1 MLKDILS
8 ELNIRIG
15 EREEGL
21 FKTYYHNLISW
32 NEKFNLTAIT
42 SEEEVEIKH
51 FADSLSAEKYFP
63 YGASVV
69 DVGSGAGFPAI
80 PLKILREDLDIT
92 MLEALNKR
100 VGFLLDTLATLE
112 LKGRAFHMR
121 AEDAAYGPMRESFDV
136 ATARAV
142 TNCKQL
148 VQYLLPLVK
157 VGGSAVLYKGA
168 EVEGELKEAESAI
181 KTLGGMISRVDRVDF
196 HGLGRT
202 IVVID
207 KIFSTPSAYPRKKI
221 K

>member
-1 MLKDILS
+1 MIKEILA

-15 EREEGL
+15 EREESL
-21 FKTYYHNLISW
+21 FKTYYENLISW

-51 FADSLSAEKYFP
+51 FADSLSAERYFP
-63 YGASVV
+63 HGASVV

-80 PLKILREDLDIT
+80 PLKIVRDDLDIT

-112 LKGRAFHMR
+112 LKGRAFHLR
-121 AEDAAYGPMRESFDV
+121 AEEAAYGAMRESFDV

-148 VQYLLPLVK
+148 VQYLRPLVK
-157 VGGSAVLYKGA
+157 VGGCCVLYKGA
-168 EVEGELKEAESAI
+168 DVKDELREAEGAI
-181 KTLGGMISRVDRVDF
+181 KTLGGMISHVDRVDF
-196 HGLGRT
+196 CGLGRT

-207 KIFSTPSAYPRKKI
+207 KIFSTPTAYPRKKI